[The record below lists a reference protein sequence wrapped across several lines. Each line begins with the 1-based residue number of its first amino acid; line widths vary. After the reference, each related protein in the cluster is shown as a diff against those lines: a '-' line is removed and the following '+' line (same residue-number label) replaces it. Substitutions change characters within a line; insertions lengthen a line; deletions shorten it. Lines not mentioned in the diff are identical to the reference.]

1 MVRRGLQ
8 LASCAILAGLSLLY
22 PLLESLD
29 DLDSPIPASDLE
41 IEAIV
46 LFTFVGIVFVLA
58 HLLASVAILAV
69 MGAFRY
75 LIKRVSIAVQ
85 LHDLVFHSFQSPSPP
100 LPLRI

>member
-1 MVRRGLQ
+1 MLRRVLQ

-46 LFTFVGIVFVLA
+46 LFTFVGFLFVLA
-58 HLLASVAILAV
+58 HLLASVAILVV

-75 LIKRVSIAVQ
+75 LIKRVSIAIQ
-85 LHDLVFHSFQSPSPP
+85 LHDLVVHSFQSPSPP

>member
-1 MVRRGLQ
+1 MLRRVLQ

-41 IEAIV
+41 IEVIV

-58 HLLASVAILAV
+58 HLLASVTILAV
-69 MGAFRY
+69 VSALQY
-75 LIKRVSIAVQ
+75 LIKRVAIEVHLQ
-85 LHDLVFHSFQSPSPP
+85 DLPFYSFQSPSPP